1 MHKAVVQ
8 QVDRLKGFTE
18 RACAFLGCR
27 VVICG
32 QIKNVVHLV
41 HSPVGC
47 AYYSWDYR
55 DDSKGYCF
63 TTDLQE
69 IDIVMGGEKKLFD
82 AIIKAIEEFNPDAV
96 FVYETCSTG
105 IIGDDV
111 QAVAL
116 KASEVT
122 KKPVIA
128 FECAGFRGHQNS
140 GHKIAC
146 LELFK
151 LIQSGEKIPNGVNL
165 IGDFNSKDAEV
176 IEKTLRR
183 CGIKV
188 ICSFTA
194 NATIERIR
202 AMGSAKLNLVQCSKS
217 SLFLANLMYERFGIP
232 FIDVNFFGIEN
243 CCNSLRKIADFFET
257 HSELIESVIERS
269 LRRVKPEI
277 ERYKEKLRDKRVFI
291 CHGAQRVLYLIKPF
305 EELGMEI
312 VGVATFFGSKDDHKK
327 ICKAVDVEVV
337 DNPSFDELED
347 ILLELKPDLV
357 VSDDKVKPHAYKLG
371 IPFLNGR
378 SKGKAYA
385 GFDGFVNFARDVYE
399 TVNLKIWRLAGGVR
413 YYRDNT
419 S

>member
-69 IDIVMGGEKKLFD
+69 IDIVMGAEKKLFD
-82 AIIKAIEEFNPDAV
+82 AIIEAVEEFNPDAV

-105 IIGDDV
+105 IIGDDI

-176 IEKTLRR
+176 SKKRLGDVVLRSYAPSQPMRPLKGLEQWVVPSSTWFNVVRVR
-183 CGIKV
+183 C
-188 ICSFTA
+188 F
-194 NATIERIR
+194 
-202 AMGSAKLNLVQCSKS
+202 
-217 SLFLANLMYERFGIP
+217 
-232 FIDVNFFGIEN
+232 
-243 CCNSLRKIADFFET
+243 
-257 HSELIESVIERS
+257 
-269 LRRVKPEI
+269 
-277 ERYKEKLRDKRVFI
+277 
-291 CHGAQRVLYLIKPF
+291 
-305 EELGMEI
+305 
-312 VGVATFFGSKDDHKK
+312 
-327 ICKAVDVEVV
+327 
-337 DNPSFDELED
+337 
-347 ILLELKPDLV
+347 
-357 VSDDKVKPHAYKLG
+357 
-371 IPFLNGR
+371 
-378 SKGKAYA
+378 
-385 GFDGFVNFARDVYE
+385 
-399 TVNLKIWRLAGGVR
+399 
-413 YYRDNT
+413 
-419 S
+419 